1 MAKVKALKTKALNVE
16 DNIFTA
22 LGFDLRASTNLR
34 LRAELM
40 LEIEV
45 LKPGSDETGECGVSF
60 FEWSVGSLAD
70 GPYISESIFS
80 AIEMSIKKTILK
92 FV

>member
-1 MAKVKALKTKALNVE
+1 MCGWASAPAPAFAGVT
-16 DNIFTA
+16 F
-22 LGFDLRASTNLR
+22 LRWGD
-34 LRAELM
+34 
-40 LEIEV
+40 V
-45 LKPGSDETGECGVSF
+45 PLKPVSDETGECGVSF

-80 AIEMSIKKTILK
+80 AIEMSMKKTILK